1 MNPQDL
7 WRKLMSA
14 LRAYARAQV
23 QEILD
28 AVDLDLAEVG
38 LDGRLLAV
46 ITALPPNPL
55 VDFVRD
61 MVGELTPAGPIR
73 IHGWRRA
80 PGGAVG
86 VAFVMTH
93 PDVPDAFAVVAVTP
107 LSAGVDPI
115 VDVVVT
121 PGQQLAFQ
129 HTEGDWTVGA
139 SAKTPERWELSFGA
153 GEPPR
158 TTPVGASA
166 TITVTS
172 TADFQAGMSGG
183 PGMRLSGFA
192 FGLTIP
198 GAPETTTLALH
209 GLEVSL
215 LPADLGRLVGSPP
228 GQPAASKPGGE
239 TLALTGD
246 PVNGLR
252 FAQGGLRVPLPVRFA
267 APGLESRGIAA
278 SLSVDG
284 DTLRLGLLVSLTAR
298 LPGLPLTALI
308 DNAGFTLPLEF
319 PADGAPQL
327 GVDPAP
333 VSPDGI
339 GVSLQLP
346 PVSGGGYIR
355 EFDNGYAG
363 IIALDLGFV
372 AVQAVARFGHS
383 PTTFLA
389 LLGVVFPPPGIQVGF
404 GFAIDAMGG
413 LVGINHRIDVDAL
426 RQLVSDGHADRI
438 LFPDNIIE
446 RADEVI
452 GALEAAFPRAG
463 GRFVIAP
470 MVRLTWGG
478 RMVSLSGALVLE
490 LPAPVQAVILGRLLV
505 ALPDPVVPLVRLQAS
520 ILGRFDPSIPLV
532 EVLVSLAGSSV
543 LGVAVRGEIYLLV
556 RGGDQPEFVLSAGGF
571 HPRYRRPPG
580 VPALQRLEMDL
591 APGGAYRMRMQAYF
605 AVTSNSVQF
614 GGQLHL
620 QAMIA
625 GCGVEGWLGLD
636 ALFRLEPTFSF
647 SVAIRA
653 GIAVRAFGVRLA
665 SVGLSFTLEGPTPW
679 HAFGT
684 GSVSVLFWDA
694 SLDFD
699 IEWGDRPAVAAAQ
712 PGPDRI
718 PGDLAAAILRPTSWV
733 AERPLN
739 ERTGLTFTRAAA
751 DAMAAGALVHP
762 DAVLRVDQA
771 VIPLDVDFS
780 RYGQRIDAQRWV
792 IAEVR
797 VGTASLVPTAETTL
811 YTRFVRGQFF
821 VLDEDE
827 QLTAPPTAV
836 HASGTRVQPAGV
848 ATGAGHP
855 VDDAYETAYEP
866 VQAQERTGWAGS
878 LHDEIAPRWIAGER
892 LTRWMSAD
900 AGVARIVLN
909 PPTLRIAAEGP
920 AMGLLA
926 GAPVL
931 EHAAFARDGDL
942 GPLAPATATE
952 RVPLAPDA
960 DVWRML
966 HDQPRTV
973 AASERLLES
982 WELP

>member
-7 WRKLMSA
+7 WRELMHA
-14 LRAYARAQV
+14 LRMYARTQV
-23 QEILD
+23 LPLIPQVTPTPIGLGD
-28 AVDLDLAEVG
+28 RLLGPIVPPPGNALVDL
-38 LDGRLLAV
+38 
-46 ITALPPNPL
+46 
-55 VDFVRD
+55 VRD
-61 MVGELTPAGPIR
+61 MVGDLTTDSPIR
-73 IHGWRRA
+73 THGWQRK
-80 PGGAVG
+80 PGGPFGIAL
-86 VAFVMTH
+86 VMTD
-93 PDVPDAFAVVAVTP
+93 PAAAGEFAVVALTP
-107 LSAGVDPI
+107 NGGADPI

-121 PGQQLAFQ
+121 PGPQLRFAPGAG
-129 HTEGDWTVGA
+129 EWTV
-139 SAKTPERWELSFGA
+139 SAMAQTPQPWEVSFGA
-153 GEPPR
+153 GEPALG
-158 TTPVGASA
+158 TPVGATA
-166 TITVTS
+166 TISITRKVE
-172 TADFQAGMSGG
+172 FQAGMSDG
-183 PGMRLSGFA
+183 PGLRISGFT
-192 FGLTIP
+192 FGLTVP
-198 GAPETTTLALH
+198 GVPSTTTFALQ
-209 GLEVSL
+209 GLKVSL
-215 LPADLGRLVGSPP
+215 LPADLGRLVG
-228 GQPAASKPGGE
+228 AKPGGE
-239 TLALTGD
+239 LTSSVQGGDTITVTGD
-246 PVNGLR
+246 PLDGLR
-252 FAQGGLRVPLPVRFA
+252 FAQGGLRVPLPVRFSL
-267 APGLESRGIAA
+267 PGLASRGIAA
-278 SLSVDG
+278 TLSADG
-284 DTLRLGLLVSLTAR
+284 GLRLGLLVSLTAR
-298 LPGLPLTALI
+298 LPGVPLTAVI

-319 PADGAPQL
+319 PGDGPPRLGILPADVA
-327 GVDPAP
+327 
-333 VSPDGI
+333 PDGI

-346 PVSGGGYIR
+346 PVSGGGVVR
-355 EFDNGYAG
+355 RCDDGSYAG
-363 IIALDLGFV
+363 IIALDMGFV

-383 PTTFLA
+383 PTTFIA
-389 LLGVVFPPPGIQVGF
+389 MLGVVFPPPGIQVGF
-404 GFAIDAMGG
+404 GFALDAIGG
-413 LVGINHRIDVDAL
+413 LVGINHRIDAEAL

-438 LFPDNIIE
+438 LFPDNIVE

-452 GALEAAFPRAG
+452 GALSAAFPRAG

-520 ILGRFDPSIPLV
+520 ILGRFDPSVPLV

-543 LGVAVRGEIYLLV
+543 LGVAVRGEIYLLI

-571 HPRYRRPPG
+571 HPRYRRPAG

-636 ALFRLEPTFSF
+636 ALFMFEPTFSF

-665 SVGLSFTLEGPTPW
+665 SVGLSFTLEGPSPW

-718 PGDLAAAILRPTSWV
+718 PADLSAAIGRPKSWV
-733 AERPLN
+733 AERPTN
-739 ERTGLTFTRAAA
+739 ERTGLTFTRAAT

-762 DAVLRVDQA
+762 DAVLRVDQS

-780 RYGQRIDAQRWV
+780 RYGQRIDAQRWS

-797 VGTASLVPTAETTL
+797 VGSATLAPTPETALF
-811 YTRFVRGQFF
+811 TRFVRGQFF

-836 HASGTRVQPAGV
+836 HASGTRVQPAGAV
-848 ATGAGHP
+848 TGAGHV
-855 VDDAYETAYEP
+855 VDDSYETAYEP
-866 VQAQERTGWAGS
+866 AQPQDRRAWHGS
-878 LHDEIAPRWIAGER
+878 LHDEIASRWIAGER
-892 LTRWMSAD
+892 LARWMSAD
-900 AGVARIVLN
+900 AGTARIVLN
-909 PPTLRIAAEGP
+909 APTLSVAADGP
-920 AMGLLA
+920 VMGFAA
-926 GAPVL
+926 GAPL
-931 EHAAFARDGDL
+931 
-942 GPLAPATATE
+942 TQ
-952 RVPLAPDA
+952 RVELAPDA
-960 DVWRML
+960 DTWRIL
-966 HDQPRTV
+966 HDQGRTGAGPR
-973 AASERLLES
+973 RLLES